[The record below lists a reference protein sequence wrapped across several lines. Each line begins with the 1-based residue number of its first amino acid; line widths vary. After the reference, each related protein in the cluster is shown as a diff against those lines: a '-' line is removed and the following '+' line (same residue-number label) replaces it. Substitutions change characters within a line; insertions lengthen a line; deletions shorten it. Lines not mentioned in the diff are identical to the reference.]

1 MRYFLF
7 FLLFACLSCGDTD
20 PNADV
25 KDMVLPVKI
34 YRTDSLMYLA
44 AKAFQQPKPD
54 TMGIFNQYLKPNRQ
68 FWLEMCP
75 LYDKLKADTSLSDLY
90 IDSVLALSYYGPFL
104 ADKTTGQLMDSIH
117 QHFSPTFDIASQL
130 VPVFKRWKRDFG
142 VDTIPAICTFVNGY
156 SPPGMMPEV
165 DQVFP
170 TISGKYLALGLHYW
184 MGQKFLFYSPD
195 IPVYVKKRFNPQYMG
210 VVVAQQIA
218 EDLVLP
224 IDLSQNPT
232 LLDKAIRLGIRQCV
246 VDALL
251 PSTPDSTKMWYTSMQ
266 MAYCH
271 KFEKN
276 IFNFV
281 KGELYSKDFLEQ
293 GKFTEDKP
301 FTAEL
306 SRESAPRLAQYWG
319 WEVVKSYM
327 KTHSEVKIAALAE
340 RKDYEKIFKES
351 GYKP

>member
-1 MRYFLF
+1 MRYFLVL
-7 FLLFACLSCGDTD
+7 LLFACISCGEKD

-34 YRTDSLMYLA
+34 CRADSFMYLA

-54 TMGIFNQYLKPNRQ
+54 TIGIFNQYLKPHRQ
-68 FWLEMCP
+68 FWLELFP
-75 LYDKLKADTSLSDLY
+75 QYDKLMKDSSLTDTY
-90 IDSVLALSYYGPFL
+90 RDSVLALYYGQFL
-104 ADKTTGQLMDSIH
+104 SDKNTWQLLDSVQ
-117 QHFSPTFDIASQL
+117 QHFPPDFDIATQV

-142 VDTIPAICTFVNGY
+142 IDSLPAVYTFVNGY

-170 TISGKYLALGLHYW
+170 TISGNYLALGLHYC
-184 MGQKFLFYSPD
+184 MGNSFLFYSPD
-195 IPVYVKKRFNPQYMG
+195 IPVYVKKRFSPEYIG

-218 EDLVLP
+218 DGAVPP

-251 PSTPDSTKMWYTSMQ
+251 PSTPDSTKMWYSSMQ

-276 IFNFV
+276 IYNLI
-281 KGELYSKDFLEQ
+281 KGELYSKDFLVQ
-293 GKFTEDKP
+293 RKFIEDKP
-301 FTAEL
+301 FTSEL
-306 SRESAPRLAQYWG
+306 SRESAPRLAQYFG
-319 WEVVKSYM
+319 WEVVKAYM
-327 KTHSEVKIAALAE
+327 LSHQDVKIADLAV
-340 RKDYEKIFKES
+340 RTDYEKIFKES

>member
-1 MRYFLF
+1 MRYILII
-7 FLLFACLSCGDTD
+7 LLLGFISCGDTD

-25 KDMVLPVKI
+25 KDMVLSVKI
-34 YRTDSLMYLA
+34 HRTDSMMYLA
-44 AKAFQQPKPD
+44 AKAFHQPKPD
-54 TMGIFNQYLKPNRQ
+54 TIGIFNQYLKPNRA
-68 FWLEMCP
+68 FWLELFP
-75 LYDKLKADTSLSDLY
+75 QYEKLVADSSLTESY
-90 IDSVLALSYYGPFL
+90 QDSVLALYYGQFL
-104 ADKTTGQLMDSIH
+104 SDKNTWQLMDSINK
-117 QHFSPTFDIASQL
+117 HFPPNFDIATQI

-142 VDTIPAICTFVNGY
+142 VDTLPEVCTFVNGY

-170 TISGKYLALGLHYW
+170 TLSGKYLALGLHYW
-184 MGQKFLFYSPD
+184 LGKSFIFYSPD
-195 IPVYVKKRFNPQYMG
+195 IPVYVKKRFDPQYIG

-218 EDLVLP
+218 DDMVP
-224 IDLSQNPT
+224 AIDLSQNPT
-232 LLDKAIRLGIRQCV
+232 LLDHAIRLGIRQCV

-251 PSTPDSTKMWYTSMQ
+251 PSTADSTKMWYGSLQ

-281 KGELYSKDFLEQ
+281 KEELYSKDFLIQ
-293 GKFTEDKP
+293 RKYIEDKP
-301 FTAEL
+301 FTSEL

-327 KTHSEVKIAALAE
+327 KNHPDIKIADMVK

-351 GYKP
+351 AYKP